1 MIDGLTPDVEKHDV
15 NMDVEPYTGSPLR
28 GGKKLQFNMI
38 LQKYP
43 DIGELCRAFKKARK
57 ALGAKSSRS
66 RYFSAITQNFN
77 VQRLFPI
84 LWVDEGIELNEEM
97 VDLLKGQLT
106 NVLNL
111 INILQWTFVG
121 VGSAMFV
128 LMLVWFFWARSKKST
143 NVEIMPTSKSV
154 EGWSETS

>member
-1 MIDGLTPDVEKHDV
+1 MSFAEL
-15 NMDVEPYTGSPLR
+15 S
-28 GGKKLQFNMI
+28 KKLEKLWEQ
-38 LQKYP
+38 
-43 DIGELCRAFKKARK
+43 
-57 ALGAKSSRS
+57 KSSRP
-66 RYFSAITQNFN
+66 RFFSAITQNFN